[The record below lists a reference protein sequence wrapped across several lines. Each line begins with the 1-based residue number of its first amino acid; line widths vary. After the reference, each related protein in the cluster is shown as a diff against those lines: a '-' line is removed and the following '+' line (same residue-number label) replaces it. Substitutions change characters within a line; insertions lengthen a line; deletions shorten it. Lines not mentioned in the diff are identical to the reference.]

1 MDYVDRLDNSNPYSL
16 LPNNNNDD
24 DEENVALSIEQ
35 TEWVEDAQ
43 SSQDFASK
51 EALVSHPA
59 IPKTV
64 RFGMLVLIGINICL
78 FFTDHAL
85 TAAHVDVLA
94 NVLGDHYHEHEAF
107 PFGLGYSLVN
117 LWNACAILLV
127 GFMATL
133 SGAWPYLKL
142 LLMTAL
148 WCVPPSMLSTKRRG
162 EYFHYLDILGKW
174 SLIDLYVLVNAMVAF
189 YVEIKS
195 PSLDILLKIFTKC
208 KF

>member
-1 MDYVDRLDNSNPYSL
+1 MPAYPGAAHALIVAKANARVLKLVLIYFAFHVFCKSKKYNEKEMDYVDRLDNSNPYSL

-24 DEENVALSIEQ
+24 DEENAALSIEQ

-85 TAAHVDVLA
+85 TAAHADVLA
-94 NVLGDHYHEHEAF
+94 NVLGDHYHEHKAF

-148 WCVPPSMLSTKRRG
+148 WCAAVNVIPEAARG
-162 EYFHYLDILGKW
+162 IF
-174 SLIDLYVLVNAMVAF
+174 SL
-189 YVEIKS
+189 
-195 PSLDILLKIFTKC
+195 P
-208 KF
+208 